1 MCADL
6 SAMLS
11 LVMDAGKPG
20 TAVHGHSQLHTTVW
34 DMQDRGERRKGSLGT
49 CKSNGPRQLFRVSL
63 AVCKSAAASVLLG
76 QCCSTRFLTLMCAWL
91 CVDACGSEL
100 YTARFQSNGLRCVS
114 QDTYSIHM
122 NAFQSLILFMTSS
135 HRYTSS
141 AYSYI
146 GQVQI
151 YQASSLRLHICEQIQ
166 ACILH

>member
-11 LVMDAGKPG
+11 LVVDAGKSG

-49 CKSNGPRQLFRVSL
+49 CKSNWPCQLFRVSL

-76 QCCSTRFLTLMCAWL
+76 QCCSTSLTLMCAWL
-91 CVDACGSEL
+91 CDDACGSEL

-122 NAFQSLILFMTSS
+122 NAFQSLISFMTSF

-141 AYSYI
+141 TYSYI
-146 GQVQI
+146 VQVQI
-151 YQASSLRLHICEQIQ
+151 YQASSLCLHICEQIQ
-166 ACILH
+166 AYILH